1 MFVNRLFKHWT
12 YQIFSPGTVLR
23 EKYEAFK
30 RLLDQDRRAHELIA
44 ELEEIFYRWQKFD
57 LAAIAR
63 RYDELAGA
71 VGSMIDCLQAM
82 APGSYLS
89 LSDYFKKID
98 FYIRFMLAPPE
109 LDFAPPF
116 VVGLDAVSFRD
127 DGMVG
132 GKAFNL
138 ARLKNRLKL
147 PVPPGFVI
155 TTMACNYFL
164 ECNDLRGEIDR
175 RLAGLDPAAPG
186 ALERVSKEIVATVLN
201 ARLPTDIEEAI
212 AGALAILE
220 DDRDGAPRFAVRSSA
235 VAEDGEISFAGQY
248 QTMLNVVPADLA
260 RAWKEVV
267 AGKYSPRALF
277 YRISYGLL
285 DAEIPMAVLVL
296 PMIDAVA
303 SGVVTTVDLEN
314 DDDSVLVI
322 HSLWGLG
329 ELLVGGE
336 SAADAISCAKD
347 EPYEV
352 IRRRVAAKSV
362 RMGGG
367 PPGRSQLAEVAA
379 ADRHRIS
386 LADHQ
391 ARTLAGLCRRAE
403 DSWGRPLDIEWC
415 LDRQGRI
422 LLLQARPLALAA
434 DRRDQDDGRPEMPEI
449 SGPVLLAGG
458 ERAAPGVGSG
468 LVFLVTPG
476 SDPDAVPAGVVL
488 VCRDTPPT
496 LVKIMDR
503 LEAVVADRGSVA
515 GHFASVAREFGVP
528 VLVNTGEATSCL
540 VHGQPVTV
548 DVDRLKV
555 HEAVSVPRP
564 APTKRNQ
571 ARFVDSPYLRKLKYI
586 IDFISPLALVD
597 PQSPSFVPE
606 SCRSLHDLIR
616 FTHEKAMSEMFS
628 IGDRRTTGR
637 GSRRLVSRLPLAV
650 HVLDVGGG
658 LLESAGSG
666 PEVSVDDIH
675 SRPFRALWQGLAHP
689 DIDWAGHSHFDW
701 KTFDTVAMA
710 GGVASSE
717 SAALATYAVVSE
729 DYLNLNMRFGYHF
742 VIVDTLC
749 GSRTAANY
757 IALRFAGGGGD
768 FSGRSARIT
777 FLAEVL
783 GRLGFVVESRGD
795 LLDARVSGLDLSE
808 MEKILDLLGR
818 LLGATRLLD
827 MVFRDSDQ
835 VADFVAD
842 FFAGRY
848 SFSSSG
854 SRSADGPGDGCDN
867 GGL

>member
-30 RLLDQDRRAHELIA
+30 RLLDHDRRAHELIA
-44 ELEEIFYRWQKFD
+44 ELEEIFYRRQKFD
-57 LAAIAR
+57 LAAIAH
-63 RYDELAGA
+63 RYDELAGT
-71 VGSMIDCLQAM
+71 VGAMIDCLQAM

-116 VVGLDAVSFRD
+116 VVGLKEISSLDE
-127 DGMVG
+127 GMVG

-138 ARLKNRLKL
+138 ARLKNRLGL
-147 PVPPGFVI
+147 PVPPGFVV
-155 TTMACNYFL
+155 TTTACNYFL
-164 ECNDLRGEIDR
+164 ECNDLRGEIDQ
-175 RLAGLDPAAPG
+175 RLADLDPAAPG
-186 ALERVSKEIVATVLN
+186 ALERVSDEIVIAVRN
-201 ARLPTDIEEAI
+201 ARMPADIEEAI
-212 AGALAILE
+212 AGSLSMLV
-220 DDRDGAPRFAVRSSA
+220 DNGNGASRFAVRSSA
-235 VAEDGEISFAGQY
+235 VAEDGDISFAGQY
-248 QTMLNVVPADLA
+248 RTMLNVAPADLA
-260 RAWKEVV
+260 RAWQEVV

-336 SAADAISCAKD
+336 SAADAISCSKD
-347 EPYEV
+347 EPPAV
-352 IRRRVAAKSV
+352 IRRRVAVKSV
-362 RMGGG
+362 RMSAG

-386 LADHQ
+386 LDDHQ
-391 ARTLAGLCRRAE
+391 ALVLAGLCRRAE

-415 LDRQGRI
+415 LDRQGRM

-434 DRRDQDDGRPEMPEI
+434 DKRDRGDGRAERPEV

-468 LVFLVTPG
+468 RVFLIPPG
-476 SDPDAVPAGVVL
+476 GGPDAVPAGAVL
-488 VCRDTPPT
+488 VCRDTPPA
-496 LVKIMDR
+496 LVMIMDR

-528 VLVNTGEATSCL
+528 VLVNTGEATSRL
-540 VHGQPVTV
+540 AHGQLVTV
-548 DVDRLKV
+548 DVDHLKV
-555 HEAVSVPRP
+555 HEETSVPRP
-564 APTKRNQ
+564 AGTKGKP

-628 IGDRRTTGR
+628 IGDRRSTGR
-637 GSRRLVSRLPLAV
+637 GSRRLVSSLPLTV
-650 HVLDVGGG
+650 YVLDVGGG
-658 LLESAGSG
+658 LVESAGHG
-666 PEVSVDDIH
+666 PEVSVDDIR
-675 SRPFRALWQGLAHP
+675 SRPFRALWQGLAHS
-689 DIDWAGHSHFDW
+689 DIDWAGHRHFDW
-701 KTFDTVAMA
+701 KTFDTVAIA
-710 GGVASSE
+710 GGVAPRE
-717 SAALATYAVVSE
+717 STALATYAVVSN
-729 DYLNLNMRFGYHF
+729 DYLNLSMRFGYHF
-742 VIVDTLC
+742 AIVDALC
-749 GSRTAANY
+749 GPRTAANY
-757 IALRFAGGGGD
+757 ISLRFAGGGGD

-783 GRLGFVVESRGD
+783 GRLGFVVQVRGD
-795 LLDARVSGLDLSE
+795 LLDARVSGLDVPE
-808 MEKILDLLGR
+808 MEKTLDMLGR

-827 MVFRDSDQ
+827 MVLRDSDP
-835 VADFVAD
+835 VAGFVAD

-854 SRSADGPGDGCDN
+854 SRPTGEPGDGSDN